1 MTFRYN
7 LLAIGPCLAVLAVF
21 MIPTLSARPP
31 LQAELEACAAQ
42 ERNTDRLR
50 CFERLTD
57 LGRKPAA
64 TAIVESGA
72 ESGAESGVESGAE
85 SAATPAPAAL
95 ASQPVPAPEAAGQI
109 APAPEAAG
117 QIAPAPA
124 LPGADKPAQ
133 AAADLGQEQLPP
145 PRRDAPDESATLGAR
160 VIEVSQHGR
169 SHLYFHLENGQVW
182 RQIEPRYVP
191 YPRNGAFEV
200 EISRGMLGEY
210 RLRVAGKGRLVRIRR
225 VK

>member
-1 MTFRYN
+1 
-7 LLAIGPCLAVLAVF
+7 

-64 TAIVESGA
+64 TAIVESG
-72 ESGAESGVESGAE
+72 VESGAE
-85 SAATPAPAAL
+85 SAATPAPAPAAP

-109 APAPEAAG
+109 APAP
-117 QIAPAPA
+117 A
-124 LPGADKPAQ
+124 LHGADKPAQ